1 LIVDKLLD
9 FTGKTVLITG
19 AAQGFGALLAEQL
32 AARGAQLVLGDI
44 QIEPLLALASNL
56 KASGTKVIAQQCDVA
71 NEAHCQAL
79 VDSATKQFGQLDI
92 AVNNAGIAHAL
103 APIEHLDDD
112 VFNKQWQ
119 VNVMGVQYG
128 LRHQIRAMKKHKQG
142 VILNVSS
149 MAGLG
154 GAPRVAAYS
163 AAKHAVVGL
172 TKTAAVEVAKDNIR
186 VNAICPFFTA
196 TPMVTESDLVA
207 MAGDIAQA
215 KEALSRG
222 APMRRI
228 AEPEEIVNVMLMLL
242 SPGNTYMTG
251 QAIAVDGGV
260 SAM

>member
-1 LIVDKLLD
+1 MDRLLD
-9 FTGKTVLITG
+9 FTQKTVLITG
-19 AAQGFGALLAEQL
+19 AAQGFGALLASEM
-32 AARGAQLVLGDI
+32 AERGANLVLGDI
-44 QIEPLLALASNL
+44 KTESLMTLA
-56 KASGTKVIAQQCDVA
+56 KALQAKGAKVVAQRCDVA
-71 NEAHCQAL
+71 KEEDCKAL
-79 VDSATKQFGQLDI
+79 VASAIDQFGQLDI
-92 AVNNAGIAHAL
+92 AVNNAGIAHTL
-103 APIEHLDDD
+103 APLETLSNE
-112 VFNKQWQ
+112 VFDQQWQ
-119 VNVMGVQYG
+119 INVMGVQYG
-128 LRHQIRAMKKHKQG
+128 LRHQIVAMRQQKSG

-154 GAPRVAAYS
+154 GTPRGAAYS

-196 TPMVTESDLVA
+196 TPMVIESDLVTL
-207 MAGDIAQA
+207 AGGIEQA
-215 KEALSRG
+215 KEALCRS

-242 SPGNTYMTG
+242 SPGNSYMTG